1 MASVSDYNVANAS
14 GASVRSDINNILQAV
29 VTLNSGT
36 SEPSTMYP
44 FMLWIDTTNNLV
56 KMRNGANDAWLT
68 MPLSMSASN
77 QTSGDLTVNGDFG
90 VSSSLPRI
98 TLTDTDGG
106 YHRINGVG
114 TNLIIQA
121 DEGNTEASSTIQL
134 HIDGNEQVRLV
145 SGGQLVLGHTSTISN
160 GLNAKLQAYDVGAEG
175 SLSLGRW
182 GASASPPFI
191 TFMKSRNTTLG
202 SHTIVNDGDN
212 LGEIR
217 WRPSD
222 GVNFTGE
229 AASISAK
236 IDGTPGADD
245 LPGELI
251 FATTDDGSD
260 TSTTKMVLKSDGK
273 LGVAST
279 SPNANIHIG
288 TSNATGDAT
297 NPALQIGGT
306 TSYRMGLYTSSEGAV
321 IENKNGDDGIQFRVK
336 TAGEAMRILQGGG
349 LTFNGDTSTDNAL
362 DDYEQG
368 TWTPVY
374 AGVTTAG
381 TYTYTT
387 RYGSY
392 IKVGNLVTVWCN
404 LNNITDTVEG
414 SGAVSVTGL
423 PYNGLIASSGGVAWY
438 PGACV
443 LENFNVASDCVNL
456 AVAVNDA
463 SDEVRFWET
472 RDNTINDTVAI
483 ADRTNDNADIWF
495 TVTYRTA

>member
-1 MASVSDYNVANAS
+1 MASVADYNVANAS

-134 HIDGNEQVRLV
+134 HIDGDEHARLV
-145 SGGQLVLGHTSTISN
+145 NGGQFVVGHTSSISN
-160 GLNAKLQAYDVGAEG
+160 GLNAKLQAYDAGAEG

-191 TFMKSRNTTLG
+191 TFMKSRNATVG
-202 SHTIVNDGDN
+202 SHTIVSDGDN
-212 LGEIR
+212 IGEIR

-251 FATTDDGSD
+251 FATTSDGSD
-260 TSTTKMVLKSDGK
+260 SPTTKMVIKSDGK
-273 LGVAST
+273 LGLGTT
-279 SPNANIHIG
+279 SPDWNMQVESASNTVIAITSG
-288 TSNATGDAT
+288 TTSNAQIRFGD
-297 NPALQIGGT
+297 
-306 TSYRMGLYTSSEGAV
+306 S
-321 IENKNGDDGIQFRVK
+321 GDDNIGMINYDNSSDSLAFTTNASERI
-336 TAGEAMRILQGGG
+336 RILSGGG

-368 TWTPVY
+368 VWTPVY

-381 TYTYTT
+381 TYTYST

-404 LNNITDTVEG
+404 LNSITDTSEG
-414 SGAVSVTGL
+414 SGAVSITGL
-423 PYNGLIASSGGVAWY
+423 PYNGLVASSGGVAWY
-438 PGACV
+438 PGSCV
-443 LENFNVASDCVNL
+443 LEYFNVASDCVNL

-463 SDEVRFWET
+463 TDQVRFWET
-472 RDNTINDTVAI
+472 RDNNINDTVAI
-483 ADRTNDNADIWF
+483 TDRASNNADIWF
-495 TVTYRTA
+495 SVTYRTA